1 MRNFLNRLFDR
12 REHVCPWW
20 LCFTFDN
27 FLRRFIQDPEQTLHP
42 YVTEGI
48 TVLDIGPGMGYFTIP
63 LARMVGPKGRVIAAD
78 IQPEMLQ
85 TLRKRAKRHGVDQRI
100 TIHLCKNDSLGLDVE
115 VDFVLAFWMLHE
127 VPNPVS
133 FFKEVRSLLK
143 TTGKL
148 LVSEPII
155 HVTSK
160 KYAESIA
167 VAIANGFEV
176 IAEPKIFLSR
186 SVVLAVK

>member
-1 MRNFLNRLFDR
+1 MKNFLSRLFVH
-12 REHVCPWW
+12 REHVCPRW

-27 FLRRFIQDPEQTLHP
+27 FLRRFFQDPEQILRP
-42 YVTEGI
+42 YITEGI

-63 LARMVGPKGRVIAAD
+63 LARMVGPKGKVIAAD

-85 TLRKRAKRHGVDQRI
+85 ALRKRAKRAGVDQRI
-100 TIHLCKNDSLGLDVE
+100 TIHLCKDDSLGLDVE
-115 VDFVLAFWMLHE
+115 VDFVLVFWMLHE

-155 HVTSK
+155 HVTSR

-167 VAIANGFEV
+167 VATGSGFEV

-186 SVVLAVK
+186 SAVLAVK